1 VAGGALPLQ
10 DVRVIAVEQYG
21 AGPFGSVHLADLG
34 AEVIKIE
41 DPRVGGDVGR
51 YVPPYTEGEDSLFFE
66 TFNRNKRSL
75 SLDLTSEAGRQVFEE
90 LVKVSDV
97 VYSNLR
103 GDVPEKMRIR
113 YDDLKHLNPAVVC
126 VSLTGFGMTG
136 PRRNEPGYDY
146 VLQGLAGWMELTGE
160 PDGPPTKS
168 GLSMVDYSG
177 GFVAAISLLAG
188 VHAARRDGIGMD
200 CDVSLYDTAVSLLTY
215 PATWHLNAGF
225 EPVRT
230 SHSAHPSLVPFQA
243 FEASDGWMIV
253 GCAKEKFWARLAS
266 VVGHPEWGDAD
277 SPYGSFA
284 KRRSAKDELLP
295 ELEAIF
301 RQRTV
306 EEWLTLFY
314 AASIPC
320 GPINDVDAALR
331 EEHTA
336 ARHLLVTTEH
346 PRYGTVEQL
355 ASPIRVGADKPTYR
369 RAPLRNEDFDHV
381 MEHVLGL
388 DEAAR
393 NDLREHGAF
402 GGGSHAAADSEVRK
416 DTGKDTAETE
426 AASR

>member
-1 VAGGALPLQ
+1 MKPLE
-10 DVRVIAVEQYG
+10 DLRIIAVEQYG

-51 YVPPYTEGEDSLFFE
+51 YVPPYTEEEDSLFFE

-75 SLDLTSEAGRQVFEE
+75 SLDLTSPGGREVFEK

-113 YDDLKHLNPAVVC
+113 YDDLKHLNPAIVC

-177 GFVAAISLLAG
+177 GFVAALSLLAG
-188 VHAARRDGIGMD
+188 VHAARRDGVGMD
-200 CDVSLYDTAVSLLTY
+200 CDVSLYDTAVSMLTY

-225 EPVRT
+225 EPKRT
-230 SHSAHPSLVPFQA
+230 RHSAHPSLVPFQA
-243 FEASDGWMIV
+243 FEAQDGWMIV
-253 GCAKEKFWARLAS
+253 GCAKEKFWTRLAG
-266 VVGHPEWGDAD
+266 VVGHPEWGEQN
-277 SPYGSFA
+277 SPYGSFS
-284 KRRSAKDELLP
+284 KRAQSSGELLAA
-295 ELEAIF
+295 LEDIL

-306 EEWLTLFY
+306 DEWLPLLY

-320 GPINDVDAALR
+320 GPINDVGAALK

-336 ARHLLVTTEH
+336 ARNLVVTTEH

-355 ASPIRVGADKPTYR
+355 ASPIKVGSELPTYR
-369 RAPLRNEDFDHV
+369 RAPQRNEDFDHV
-381 MEHVLGL
+381 TREILEL
-388 DEAAR
+388 DEAEVAT
-393 NDLREHGAF
+393 LRGEGAF
-402 GGGSHAAADSEVRK
+402 GDVAPAP
-416 DTGKDTAETE
+416 GKEPAETE
-426 AASR
+426 AATR